1 MTWLGS
7 ERWGRVHHDM
17 AWFRKVGV
25 GGGVYHGIAWFRK
38 VGGGSGMTMA
48 WFRKG
53 GGGEVN
59 TGDVLVQK
67 RGGGAR

>member
-25 GGGVYHGIAWFRK
+25 GGGGVYHGIAWFRK
-38 VGGGSGMTMA
+38 VGGG
-48 WFRKG
+48 
-53 GGGEVN
+53 GGEWYDH
-59 TGDVLVQK
+59 GLVQK
-67 RGGGAR
+67 GGWGGG